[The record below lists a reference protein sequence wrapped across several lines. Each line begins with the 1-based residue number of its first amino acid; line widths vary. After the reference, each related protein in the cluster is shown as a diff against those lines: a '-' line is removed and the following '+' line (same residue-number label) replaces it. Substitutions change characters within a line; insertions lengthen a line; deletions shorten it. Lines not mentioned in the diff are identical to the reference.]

1 MYHWNVVEAM
11 FKENPLVK
19 QHIDSYNEF
28 VNHKIHKIVE
38 ELREV
43 KTSEEKCSVKFHKLR
58 IKLPVITEADG
69 SKRKVH
75 PIEARLRNRTYS
87 ASLFLEM
94 SLIDGDVEKDR
105 DEVYIG
111 ELPVMLKSDICHLKG
126 LNPDELIDVGE
137 DPNEPGGYFIINGSE
152 RVLVSVED
160 LAPNRMI
167 VSNESRGG
175 KRIVVGRI
183 FSIKGGFRAKIQV
196 ERKLQGQMY
205 IIFPASPKNLNLF
218 IVLKALGFSKKKLLD
233 AFSDKPEV
241 VSDILLNLEGTDTE
255 SIGDALDYLGKRVA
269 AGQPPEYRK
278 SRAEYVLDNYLL
290 PHIGTLPEDR
300 TKKAHFLIRM
310 GERCIEVAYGN
321 REEDDKDHYANKRIK
336 ISGNLIDDL
345 FRYAMGYFIKD
356 LKYQI
361 ERAYTRN
368 RKLQIKTLTRPDAL
382 TDRIRFAMAT
392 GMWPGG
398 RQGISQLLERTAYMT
413 AMSHLRR
420 VISPLS
426 KTQQHFEARDLH
438 PTHLGKICPNET
450 PEGQRCGLV
459 KNMAIGCVV
468 SARETK
474 GLEKDLEKLGVTL
487 IKK

>member
-1 MYHWNVVEAM
+1 MYRWDVVETM

-38 ELREV
+38 ELKEIE
-43 KTSEEKCSVKFHKLR
+43 TSEEKCSVRLHKLR
-58 IKLPVITEADG
+58 IEQPVITEADG
-69 SKRKVH
+69 SKRKVY
-75 PIEARLRNRTYS
+75 PFEARLRNRTYS

-94 SLIDGDVEKDR
+94 SLIDEGVEKDR
-105 DEVYIG
+105 DEVHIG
-111 ELPVMLKSDICHLKG
+111 ELPVMLKSDLCYLKG
-126 LNPDELIDVGE
+126 LSDDELIKLGE

-160 LAPNRMI
+160 LAPNRII
-167 VSNESRGG
+167 VSKEKRGG
-175 KRIVVGRI
+175 KEIIAGRI
-183 FSIKGGFRAKIQV
+183 FSIRGGFRAKIQI
-196 ERKLQGQMY
+196 ERKLQGRMY
-205 IIFPASPKNLNLF
+205 ITFPASPKNLNLF
-218 IVLKALGFSKKKLLD
+218 IVLKALGFSKKKLLE
-233 AFSDKPEV
+233 AFSDRPEV
-241 VSDILLNLEGTDTE
+241 VSDILINLEGIETE
-255 SIGDALDYLGKRVA
+255 TIGDALDYLGKRVA

-300 TKKAHFLIRM
+300 ARKGHFLIRM
-310 GERCIEVAYGN
+310 TERCMDVAYGK
-321 REEDDKDHYANKRIK
+321 RDEDDKDHYANKRIK
-336 ISGNLIDDL
+336 ISGNLMEDL

-361 ERAYTRN
+361 ERAYTRG
-368 RKLQIKTLTRPDAL
+368 RRLQIKTLTRPDAL
-382 TDRIRFAMAT
+382 TERIRFAMAT
-392 GMWPGG
+392 GIWPGG

-450 PEGQRCGLV
+450 PEGQSCGLV
-459 KNMAIGCVV
+459 KNMAIGCIV
-468 SARETK
+468 SAKETE